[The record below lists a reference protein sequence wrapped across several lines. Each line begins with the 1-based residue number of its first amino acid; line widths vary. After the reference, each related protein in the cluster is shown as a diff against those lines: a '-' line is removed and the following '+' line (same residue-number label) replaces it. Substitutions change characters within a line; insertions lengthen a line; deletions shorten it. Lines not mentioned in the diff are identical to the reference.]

1 MYSQTTTAT
10 TMSSD
15 SPQSDSRLTVA
26 DILSSMANGE
36 AITPTTL
43 ANFEGFSTGVL
54 TQTTPTLT
62 PTTLRNIEQTFI
74 ELQTV
79 PPQQIQHQNQAG
91 FVTPIVNPLH
101 SASSSVSLSS
111 APSSVSPPPSAYP
124 ALSVR
129 STTSSGSSTASD
141 TGSSPPWSG
150 GSPGIVTKT
159 SGRSMGGRR
168 PAKHEKL
175 TPEEEERRRVR
186 RERNK
191 LAAARCRKRRLDHT
205 NMLVQETDCLEE
217 KRLALQNEI
226 QELQTQKDELE
237 FILEAHK
244 VVCKLHKHNH
254 SHGGHDSPDDHRDTV
269 DVKPILSELNRA
281 IASSCS
287 GAEVTIS
294 MSPSTTTAGKKAQ
307 MYHHHHHHQQQ
318 QQQQLTKPLQER
330 PKTLKLVSQFVAPQP
345 PPLVPSSTTGNT
357 HANNPGKLSITEAT
371 GIVISTPSSGIFNF
385 DALMEGGTGLTPVS
399 SGTGLTPIIPTCST
413 QQRSSSSDLSS
424 PDTITPPKLV
434 SL

>member
-1 MYSQTTTAT
+1 
-10 TMSSD
+10 MSTCRYANYAVSGRPETSAGDLAWD
-15 SPQSDSRLTVA
+15 SS
-26 DILSSMANGE
+26 GFE
-36 AITPTTL
+36 L
-43 ANFEGFSTGVL
+43 ASFEGFSTGVL

-91 FVTPIVNPLH
+91 FVTPIVNPHH
-101 SASSSVSLSS
+101 SASNSVSLSS
-111 APSSVSPPPSAYP
+111 APSSVSPPPSTYH
-124 ALSVR
+124 ALSVK

-159 SGRSMGGRR
+159 SGRHMGGRR

-175 TPEEEERRRVR
+175 TPEEEERRRIR

-205 NMLVQETDCLEE
+205 NSLVQETDCLEE
-217 KRLALQNEI
+217 KRLSLQNEI
-226 QELQTQKDELE
+226 QDLQTQKEELE

-244 VVCKLHKHNH
+244 VVCKLQKHNH
-254 SHGGHDSPDDHRDTV
+254 GHGGHDSSDSHHDAV
-269 DVKPILSELNRA
+269 DVKPLLSELNRA
-281 IASSCS
+281 IVSSCS
-287 GAEVTIS
+287 STQVTIS
-294 MSPSTTTAGKKAQ
+294 MSPSTTNNNTTEKKMQ
-307 MYHHHHHHQQQ
+307 SYQNKTSSQ
-318 QQQQLTKPLQER
+318 R
-330 PKTLKLVSQFVAPQP
+330 PTTLDIFVSPQP
-345 PPLVPSSTTGNT
+345 SLVPSSTTMTKPRNSS
-357 HANNPGKLSITEAT
+357 GKLSITEAT
-371 GIVISTPSSGIFNF
+371 GIAISTPSSGIFNF